1 MAAMADQAHIRNF
14 SIIAHIDHGK
24 STLADRILELTH
36 TVDPRS
42 MRAQVLDSMD
52 LERERGITIKAQAVR
67 VFYES
72 PRDGQTYQLQ
82 LIDTPG
88 HVDFTYEVSRSLA
101 ACEGALL
108 VVDASQGVEAQT
120 VANTYLAVESG
131 LELIPCLNKVD
142 LPGAEP
148 ERVAEEVADLLGEP
162 ADQVRRISAKTG
174 EGVSDIL
181 DELIA
186 RVPPPDGDPTAP
198 PRALIFDSEFD
209 QYRGVIAYIRVVDGS
224 FTKGEA
230 IRAMQAGTE
239 AEIDDIGFFTPQMLP
254 AKALHAGEVGFLIT
268 GIKDVTKLRVGDTLT
283 SKQRPAAE
291 PLPGYREVKPMVFC
305 GLFPIE
311 SDDYP
316 DLRDALEKLTL
327 NDAALSL
334 EPETSEAL
342 GFGFRCGFLGLLH
355 MDIVRE
361 RLEREY
367 DLELL
372 ATMPSV
378 EYEVTLTDGT
388 VRAVHSPNDMPEPA
402 RVAEVREPFIRA
414 SILTPKEFVGQIME
428 LCQDRRGEHAGMHY
442 LSAERVQLTYDLP
455 LAEIVL
461 DFFDQLK
468 SRTRGYASLGLRRD
482 RAARVRS
489 GQARHPARRRSH
501 RRPVDAG
508 APVQGPGG
516 GAHADREVAREDPA
530 PAVRRAH
537 PGRHRLADRR
547 PRDDQGL
554 PQGRD
559 RQVLRRRHQPQA
571 QAARTAEAGQAA
583 DEAGGPDRG
592 APGGLPGGAG
602 ARRQELSSVGFSAEL
617 ADQADPEIGQE
628 VIRVRHDDGRVEEL
642 RLHDYERLYALP
654 GVYEQIVHDR
664 LGCRSPAELAAL
676 LARAAD
682 DVGWPRAQVRVLD
695 IAAGNGV
702 SGEALAA
709 AGLRPVVGTDIV
721 SAAREA
727 ALRDRPGLYD
737 SYLILDLL
745 RLTDAERTSVSA
757 HRANAL
763 SCVAPVGDQ
772 ASELPGAALVA
783 AAGLLAPDALV
794 VYLHDPHRSSPD
806 VVTPDLWAAG
816 LGERIDARELT
827 RRRYVHRY
835 TVNGAPVEMD
845 GVVWRI
851 RRLG

>member
-1 MAAMADQAHIRNF
+1 MADQAHIRNF

-42 MRAQVLDSMD
+42 MRAQLLDSMD

-67 VFYES
+67 VFYTS
-72 PRDGQTYQLQ
+72 QKDGQTYQLH

-120 VANTYLAVESG
+120 VANTYLAIESG

-162 ADQVRRISAKTG
+162 AGTVRRISAKTG
-174 EGVSDIL
+174 EGVTDVL

-186 RVPPPDGDPTAP
+186 RVPPPSGDPDAS

-209 QYRGVIAYIRVVDGS
+209 QYRGVIAYVRVVDGT

-239 AEIDDIGFFTPQMLP
+239 AEIDDIGFFTPQMTS
-254 AKALHAGEVGFLIT
+254 AAALHAGEVGFLIT

-283 SKQRPAAE
+283 AKAGAATE

-305 GLFPIE
+305 GLFPID

-327 NDAALSL
+327 NDAALSW
-334 EPETSEAL
+334 EPETSDAL

-388 VRAVHSPNDMPEPA
+388 VVPVHSPTDMPDPGSIQTVKEPY
-402 RVAEVREPFIRA
+402 IRA
-414 SILTPKEFVGQIME
+414 SILTPKEYVGQIME
-428 LCQDRRGEHAGMHY
+428 LCQERRGEHTGMHY
-442 LSAERVQLTYDLP
+442 LSSERLQITYDLP

-468 SRTRGYASLGLRRD
+468 SRTRGYASLDYELIGLQESD
-482 RAARVRS
+482 LVKLDILLA
-489 GQARHPARRRSH
+489 GD
-501 RRPVDAG
+501 PVDALSMLVHRSKAYDAG
-508 APVQGPGG
+508 RTLTEKLRKTIPRQQYDVPIQAAIGS
-516 GAHADREVAREDPA
+516 RIVARETIKAYRKDVIAKCYGGDISRKRKLLEQQKKGKQRMKQVGRIEVPQEA
-530 PAVRRAH
+530 FLAV
-537 PGRHRLADRR
+537 L
-547 PRDDQGL
+547 
-554 PQGRD
+554 
-559 RQVLRRRHQPQA
+559 
-571 QAARTAEAGQAA
+571 E
-583 DEAGGPDRG
+583 
-592 APGGLPGGAG
+592 
-602 ARRQELSSVGFSAEL
+602 
-617 ADQADPEIGQE
+617 
-628 VIRVRHDDGRVEEL
+628 
-642 RLHDYERLYALP
+642 
-654 GVYEQIVHDR
+654 
-664 LGCRSPAELAAL
+664 
-676 LARAAD
+676 
-682 DVGWPRAQVRVLD
+682 
-695 IAAGNGV
+695 
-702 SGEALAA
+702 
-709 AGLRPVVGTDIV
+709 
-721 SAAREA
+721 
-727 ALRDRPGLYD
+727 
-737 SYLILDLL
+737 
-745 RLTDAERTSVSA
+745 
-757 HRANAL
+757 
-763 SCVAPVGDQ
+763 
-772 ASELPGAALVA
+772 
-783 AAGLLAPDALV
+783 
-794 VYLHDPHRSSPD
+794 
-806 VVTPDLWAAG
+806 
-816 LGERIDARELT
+816 LGEKS
-827 RRRYVHRY
+827 
-835 TVNGAPVEMD
+835 
-845 GVVWRI
+845 
-851 RRLG
+851 